1 MKLVKDDIYIFKHIG
16 QKLQGKY
23 IEKKVLWDGE
33 ILYKFTDG
41 RLIYSIKMENI
52 CGNLKQ
58 LQKHLNT
65 II

>member
-58 LQKHLNT
+58 
-65 II
+65 